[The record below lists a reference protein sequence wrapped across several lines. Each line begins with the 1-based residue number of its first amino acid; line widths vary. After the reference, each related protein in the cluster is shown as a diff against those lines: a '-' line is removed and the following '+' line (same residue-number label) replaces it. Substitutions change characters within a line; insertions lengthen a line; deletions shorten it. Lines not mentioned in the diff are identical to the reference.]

1 MNKLSWRRYV
11 YCTVLSLSDLLRWLN
26 CFFPCCVFKGRII
39 PGSPA
44 DRCGELKVDDRLL
57 SVNKNDV
64 STLSHSE
71 IVSMVKN
78 SGLSVE
84 LEIEGPIKTAV
95 TTTTAAT
102 KTEDTTSP
110 PPPRPVEPRNYTPS
124 FNSYNRTTDA
134 NLIEEYRKQRQ
145 VHNSIIQ
152 IKADGFGAAKIS
164 RNFAVEIAVIQS
176 SSPI

>member
-1 MNKLSWRRYV
+1 MFV
-11 YCTVLSLSDLLRWLN
+11 I
-26 CFFPCCVFKGRII
+26 CFCAGRII

-57 SVNKNDV
+57 SVNDNDV

-84 LEIEGPIKTAV
+84 LVIEGPVKTMQKSA
-95 TTTTAAT
+95 
-102 KTEDTTSP
+102 EDATSP

-134 NLIEEYRKQRQ
+134 SLIEEYRKQRQ
-145 VHNSIIQ
+145 VAQLFWCSY
-152 IKADGFGAAKIS
+152 
-164 RNFAVEIAVIQS
+164 
-176 SSPI
+176 